1 MHVCMCYP
9 LYVCMLCMNLYM
21 LISYEF
27 CLCTIYLSIYLSMF
41 VMYVYVSIIYA
52 LYVCVLYGRKFWN
65 SSASWG
71 GWLPFGLP
79 FFSFPFLFLILSSY
93 PRYRILP
100 FRNPCQDT
108 SRQLCHKFA
117 IHKPPRPSLKEL
129 EKARVS
135 YRGLQCLTRGKE
147 ETFSIVAT
155 FIVLLNPIF
164 LDPFGLFAII
174 LTAHW

>member
-1 MHVCMCYP
+1 MYVMYVYICMHILFYMHVCMCYP

-79 FFSFPFLFLILSSY
+79 FFSFPFLFFSFLCFYPWKSSM
-93 PRYRILP
+93 IGVGG
-100 FRNPCQDT
+100 
-108 SRQLCHKFA
+108 
-117 IHKPPRPSLKEL
+117 
-129 EKARVS
+129 RVS
-135 YRGLQCLTRGKE
+135 IRSNANKCLFKRWIAR
-147 ETFSIVAT
+147 S
-155 FIVLLNPIF
+155 
-164 LDPFGLFAII
+164 
-174 LTAHW
+174 